1 MDAVIT
7 KVLSAADYSQLP
19 DRCILSTPFHR
30 KKHSS
35 YGIILYCTS
44 TQRWLLVRP
53 KYSYAYFLF
62 VSGMYRK
69 TDIKTIMS
77 FMTKEEILL
86 VKDLYFGIK
95 HFKDI
100 YYGQNYEHALER
112 FYQIRPCLRPYFSFS
127 GVDTT
132 PWTFPKGRLEHRET
146 PWQCSLREFN
156 EETGLDIFSLKAQC
170 LCQDPIVETYVSF
183 DHELYE
189 TKCWLYKIDEE
200 VELVH
205 PIGNE
210 IDERRWVSTEE
221 ACIMLSQTKCEML
234 QTALYYIK
242 HFPYFSI

>member
-1 MDAVIT
+1 MKYAVCALIFRGD
-7 KVLSAADYSQLP
+7 K
-19 DRCILSTPFHR
+19 ILSVSR
-30 KKHSS
+30 KNDHKIFGLIGGKVD
-35 YGIILYCTS
+35 YGETLIE
-44 TQRWLLVRP
+44 
-53 KYSYAYFLF
+53 ALF
-62 VSGMYRK
+62 
-69 TDIKTIMS
+69 
-77 FMTKEEILL
+77 
-86 VKDLYFGIK
+86 
-95 HFKDI
+95 
-100 YYGQNYEHALER
+100 
-112 FYQIRPCLRPYFSFS
+112 
-127 GVDTT
+127 
-132 PWTFPKGRLEHRET
+132 RET
-146 PWQCSLREFN
+146 K